1 VTSSPSGAN
10 RQIAQAAG
18 VVMAAFVLANLTGL
32 IRQILVS
39 QAFGTGNEIDAYNA
53 AARLPEL
60 IFSLVAGGALA
71 SAFVPTL
78 TGFLTRDDRGGGWFL
93 SSAILNLVTVILLAA
108 SALGILFA
116 PQLVQAVVAPGFDPA
131 KQGLTASLLRILLLT
146 PAIFGASA
154 LLMGILNA
162 HQSFLLP
169 ALAPTM
175 YWLGMIFGVWFL
187 APEMGIYG
195 LAWGAVI
202 GAGLHLGIQIPGL
215 LRLPGRGY
223 VRTLGLSFPAVREV
237 GRLMGPRF
245 LGVAAV
251 QINFLVNTII
261 ASGQPEGSLT
271 GITLAWAVMTMPQ
284 VVIAQAIA
292 IASLPTFS
300 AQAALNKLDEMRGSL
315 AATLRGTIL
324 LSLPAS
330 IGLILLGRPII
341 SFLFE
346 RGEFNE
352 RSTDLVYWAL
362 IWFSAGLVA
371 HGVVEITS
379 RAFYAQHDTKTP
391 VLVGLGA
398 MGLNIVLS
406 LALSAWF
413 GDLGLPPHGGLA
425 LANSVA
431 TTIEMGF
438 LAVLMRNR
446 LGGLEGRSILSLT
459 ARSALAAAAMG
470 LALTLWLYATSQRA
484 VGLVSIGGVLLGAGV
499 YGLAV
504 LALGVPEMRMLAGSI
519 KNRFKREQGRRV
531 S

>member
-1 VTSSPSGAN
+1 MTSSSQGAN
-10 RQIAQAAG
+10 RQIAQAAS
-18 VVMAAFVLANLTGL
+18 VVMAAFVLANVTGL
-32 IRQILVS
+32 VRQILVS

-78 TGFLTRDDRGGGWFL
+78 TGFLTRGDRQGGWLL
-93 SSAILNLVTVILLAA
+93 SSALLNLVTLIMLGA
-108 SALGILFA
+108 SILGIIFS
-116 PQLVQAVVAPGFDPA
+116 PQIVQTVVAPGFGPA
-131 KQGLTASLLRILLLT
+131 EQALTASLLRVLLLT
-146 PAIFGASA
+146 PALFGASA

-162 HQSFLLP
+162 NQSFLIP

-175 YWLGMIFGVWFL
+175 YWLGMIFGVLFL
-187 APEMGIYG
+187 VPGMGIFG

-202 GAGLHLGIQIPGL
+202 GAGMHLGIQIPGL

-223 VRTLGLSFPAVREV
+223 VRTLGLGIPAVREV
-237 GRLMGPRF
+237 GRLMGPRL

-251 QINFLVNTII
+251 QINFLVNTIL

-300 AQAALNKLDEMRGSL
+300 AQVALNKLDEMRGSL

-324 LSLPAS
+324 LTLPAS
-330 IGLILLGRPII
+330 VGLILLGRPIVAL
-341 SFLFE
+341 LFE

-352 RSTDLVYWAL
+352 HSTDLVYWAL
-362 IWFSAGLVA
+362 IWFSTGLVA

-391 VLVGLGA
+391 VLIGLGA
-398 MGLNIVLS
+398 MGLNILLS
-406 LALSAWF
+406 VALSAWF
-413 GDLGLPPHGGLA
+413 GELGLPPHGGLA

-438 LAVLMRNR
+438 LVPLMRRR
-446 LGGLEGRSILSLT
+446 LGGLEGRSLLALT
-459 ARSALAAAAMG
+459 ARSVIASLAMG
-470 LALTLWLYATSQRA
+470 LGLLLW
-484 VGLVSIGGVLLGAGV
+484 
-499 YGLAV
+499 
-504 LALGVPEMRMLAGSI
+504 
-519 KNRFKREQGRRV
+519 
-531 S
+531 